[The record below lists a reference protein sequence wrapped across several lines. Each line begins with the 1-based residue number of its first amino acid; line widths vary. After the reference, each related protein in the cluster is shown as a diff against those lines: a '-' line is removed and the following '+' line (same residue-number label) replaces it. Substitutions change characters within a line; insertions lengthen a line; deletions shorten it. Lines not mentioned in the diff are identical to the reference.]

1 MTRYAA
7 DSRDRVR
14 DAVDM
19 LALVSARLDLRRA
32 GVNSYFGL
40 CPFHDER
47 TGSFHVLP
55 DDKRYHCFGCQASG
69 DAFTFVMETEGV
81 DFIGA
86 LELLADRFG
95 VKLETE
101 DEDPAAA
108 ARRRR
113 SERLFEVLGRAA
125 TYYARYLWE
134 AKEAADARD
143 YLGGRGFTEE
153 TLKQFRVGY
162 APSAWD
168 RILLGSRRA
177 GFSDEELLTV
187 GLAQR
192 SQSRPGS
199 IFDRFRGRIMFPL
212 ADARGRVLGFGARGM
227 REEQRPKYLNTS
239 ENELFHK
246 GHQLFGI
253 DLARGPAAR
262 AGRVLL
268 VEGYTDVLAL
278 HQAGLP
284 GAVGVMGTALTE
296 DQLRTLESV
305 ARVLVLCLDADG
317 AGQEAMLRAARLASG
332 RNLELRVVALP
343 DGTDPAELVQREGPE
358 SLRDRV
364 ERSVPF
370 VAFRVESIL
379 GREDTASAEGRD
391 RAFAELRPVLA
402 EVPPSALREELVRRV
417 AGRLELPERRLE
429 ALLAGA
435 PAAGSVGGGGSMGAG
450 GWVRA
455 GGSAGP
461 GGSGRGFTGSGGS
474 GGSGGPGGFGD
485 PGDPGGFAG
494 AGGSVEA
501 VSASLDQNVRTERTF
516 LVLCLA
522 LPEVGRAALAAIDP
536 DEQLTSGALRRAARH
551 LAADIDNPLRG
562 LEGDEELSRL
572 VSDLIARA
580 ARYPDP
586 SRDRLEHARLV
597 LELAR
602 LDRAIRRARG
612 DAVAATAALA
622 RERQAVLDQIRAVVG
637 RLEAVV

>member
-1 MTRYAA
+1 MTRYAS

-19 LALVSARLDLRRA
+19 LTLVSARCELRRA
-32 GVNSYFGL
+32 GPNSYFGL

-69 DAFTFVMETEGV
+69 DAFDFVMETEGV
-81 DFIGA
+81 DFVGA
-86 LELLADRFG
+86 LETLADRFA

-101 DEDPAAA
+101 GEDPEAT

-113 SERLFEVLGRAA
+113 YERLHEVLGRTAA
-125 TYYARYLWE
+125 YYARYL
-134 AKEAADARD
+134 EAAQEAATARD
-143 YLGGRGFTEE
+143 YLRERGFAVE

-168 RILLGSRRA
+168 RILTASRRA
-177 GFSDEELLTV
+177 GFTDEELLAV

-192 SQSRPGS
+192 SHTRPGS

-212 ADARGRVLGFGARGM
+212 ADARGRVLGFGARQI

-284 GAVGVMGTALTE
+284 GAVGIMGTALTE
-296 DQLRTLESV
+296 DQLRGLESV
-305 ARVLVLCLDADG
+305 ARVLVLCLDADA

-332 RNLELRVVALP
+332 RNLELRVVPLP
-343 DGTDPAELVQREGPE
+343 EATDPADLVQREGADG
-358 SLRDRV
+358 LRARV
-364 ERSVPF
+364 EASVPF
-370 VAFRVESIL
+370 VVFQVDRIL
-379 GREDTASAEGRD
+379 GRADTGSGEGRD
-391 RAFAELRPVLA
+391 RAFGELRPVLA
-402 EVPPSALREELVRRV
+402 AVPPSSLRDELVRRV

-429 ALLAGA
+429 SLLAGA
-435 PAAGSVGGGGSMGAG
+435 PAPAAGAD
-450 GWVRA
+450 
-455 GGSAGP
+455 GP
-461 GGSGRGFTGSGGS
+461 LA
-474 GGSGGPGGFGD
+474 PAELD
-485 PGDPGGFAG
+485 PGAR
-494 AGGSVEA
+494 A
-501 VSASLDQNVRTERTF
+501 ERTF

-522 LPEVGRAALAAIDP
+522 VPEAGRAALAAIDP
-536 DEQLTSGALRRAARH
+536 DEYLTSEAMRRAAGH
-551 LAADIDNPLRG
+551 LAVRFDAPLADV
-562 LEGDEELSRL
+562 GDDESLSRVVSEL
-572 VSDLIARA
+572 VARA

-586 SRDRLEHARLV
+586 TPDRLEHATLV
-597 LELAR
+597 LERAR

-612 DAVAATAALA
+612 GAGADTSALA
-622 RERQAVLDQIRAVVG
+622 REREEVLKAIRAVVG
-637 RLEAVV
+637 RLEKGD